1 MEYIE
6 RINKCTR
13 QIAQA
18 SEDLADVNNSLQN
31 IHRNL
36 GDTIKTI
43 DRFNELMDRLL
54 EVQKMNSQ

>member
-13 QIAQA
+13 QIAQT